1 MEDYTL
7 IAAVV
12 VGALLLVAVMWMMS
26 GRRRRA
32 HLQKRFGPEY
42 EHAVGTAGSTA
53 AAEAALLE
61 RERRVS
67 KYKIRSLTADERT
80 RYMELWQKVQA
91 QFVDDPATAV
101 VEADLLVTDLMSKR
115 GYPMTDWDQRVDDLS
130 VDHPN
135 VVHHY
140 REARD
145 ITRRRATGGASPDG
159 TSAGGSTEDLR
170 QALVHYRALFT
181 DLLDDPVSTPARRTH

>member
-1 MEDYTL
+1 MEDYRL
-7 IAAVV
+7 IAAIAAGVV
-12 VGALLLVAVMWMMS
+12 LLLIVMWMMS

-42 EHAVGTAGSTA
+42 DRAVGTAGSPS

-61 RERRVS
+61 RERRVA
-67 KYKIRSLTADERT
+67 KYKIRSLTAEERQ
-80 RYMELWQKVQA
+80 RYTDLWQRVQA

-101 VEADLLVTDLMSKR
+101 VEADLLVTDLMTKR
-115 GYPMTDWDQRVDDLS
+115 GYPMADWDQRVDDLS
-130 VDHPN
+130 VDHAN

-140 REARD
+140 REARGL
-145 ITRRRATGGASPDG
+145 ITKHATGGS
-159 TSAGGSTEDLR
+159 TTEDLR

-181 DLLDDPVSTPARRTH
+181 DLLDDPVSTNARRTH